1 MPELTMTKHFEDNWQ
16 ERVGGHPTPQTVAAI
31 IRTSVRIQKSMLLRQ
46 PDGTPYRVLAI
57 YWHPELDIIIKL
69 DPRDNCAVTVMSRV
83 CWRYDGEPLA
93 DDKPDPPRN
102 RQVPRPRIDGRRE
115 VVAMKR
121 LKGQEMTARTLR
133 VAEAFAENRRAAR

>member
-1 MPELTMTKHFEDNWQ
+1 MPELTMTKHFENNWQ
-16 ERVGGHPTPQTVAAI
+16 ERVGGHPTPQTVTAI

-69 DPRDNCAVTVMSRV
+69 DPRDNCAVTVMSRT

-93 DDKPDPPRN
+93 DDKPLPASGGTISAVQG
-102 RQVPRPRIDGRRE
+102 RQPVFMMRRE
-115 VVAMKR
+115 KSRAMT
-121 LKGQEMTARTLR
+121 ERTLR